1 MKLIMENWRGYK
13 AQEREKHL
21 SEAKISSIIFLE
33 SINNKKYSDK
43 EVSLIM
49 SDNSFMH
56 FIQEDFVKMI
66 PHIASSKKNV
76 LKESVRRGLSG
87 CIESYWDLCETRQFS
102 KPKRRIKVN
111 EFVGK
116 VVEYVKDKIKS
127 FFNPLFTIFSSK
139 VDVEEVD
146 KKEVERE
153 VEKLQDNLS
162 VLDKFISN
170 SSLLANFLIYQAS
183 KLASGALKLLKN
195 AYHVFVLPLGIYSF
209 ASAVVTGNA
218 AVLSFF
224 AIFGTVLIV
233 AAMVERVI
241 ERATRKRRGIQDTY
255 MRIPNALKEVSVYLD
270 QLYSNEEKEKLQV
283 VNILQKI
290 ASLLDINTKQT
301 QNT

>member
-1 MKLIMENWRGYK
+1 MENWRAYN
-13 AQEREKHL
+13 AQESEKHF
-21 SEAKISSIIFLE
+21 SEVKISSIIFLE

-76 LKESVRRGLSG
+76 LKESARRGLSD
-87 CIESYWDLCETRQFS
+87 CIESYWNLCETRQFS
-102 KPKRRIKVN
+102 KPKRKIKVN

-127 FFNPLFTIFSSK
+127 FFNPLFTIFSPNA
-139 VDVEEVD
+139 DTQEVNE
-146 KKEVERE
+146 KEVERE
-153 VEKLQDNLS
+153 VGKLEKLLNG
-162 VLDKFISN
+162 LDKFISN
-170 SSLLANFLIYQAS
+170 SSILANFLIYQVS
-183 KLASGALKLLKN
+183 KLASGALKVLKN
-195 AYHVFVLPLGIYSF
+195 AYHAFVLPFGIYSF
-209 ASAVVTGNA
+209 AAAVVTGNV
-218 AVLSFF
+218 AVLKFF
-224 AIFGTVLIV
+224 AVFGGVLFV
-233 AAMVERVI
+233 AAFVERAI
-241 ERATRKRRGIQDTY
+241 ERTTRKRRGIQDTY

-290 ASLLDINTKQT
+290 ASLLGINTKQT